1 MSMKVREIPVRYR
14 NRSQEQR
21 DAEKKV
27 VTGAGV
33 TGAAVQ
39 VNRSKKAFDMF
50 ASSKKLTQLSGDVA
64 DVAKKVN
71 TVAKQS
77 TGLMAKVSENF
88 GWAKAQV
95 LKWGSQ
101 FKNLKYIKPLVES
114 APFRGVASLAGLGFG
129 AVTFISGAAEI
140 AKAASNIKDAA

>member
-1 MSMKVREIPVRYR
+1 MSIRVQEIPARYR

-39 VNRSKKAFDMF
+39 ANRSKKAFDMF
-50 ASSKKLTQLSGDVA
+50 ASSKKLTQMSGTVA
-64 DVAKKVN
+64 DTAKKVN
-71 TVAKQS
+71 MVAKQS
-77 TGLMAKVSENF
+77 TGLWAKVGENF
-88 GWAKAQV
+88 KWAKGAV
-95 LKWGSQ
+95 MKWGSQ
-101 FKNLKYIKPLVES
+101 FKNLKYIKPIVES

-140 AKAASNIKDAA
+140 AKAASNIKNAA